1 MEQRASSKYNIE
13 PQEGS
18 TEKVNKNGFF
28 QIEKC
33 FFWFKRVL
41 D

>member
-1 MEQRASSKYNIE
+1 MEQRASSKYNMA

-18 TEKVNKNGFF
+18 TEKVNKKGVF

-33 FFWFKRVL
+33 FFLV
-41 D
+41 